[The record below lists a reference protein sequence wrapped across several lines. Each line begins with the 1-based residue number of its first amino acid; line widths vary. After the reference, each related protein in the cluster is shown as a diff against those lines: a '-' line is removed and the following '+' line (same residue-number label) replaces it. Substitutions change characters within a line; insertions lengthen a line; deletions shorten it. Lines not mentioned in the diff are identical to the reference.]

1 MKKIENMHHAIF
13 KSLRCTTVEE
23 KLEAN
28 WVGRSYREIDFY
40 SIIEPIAP
48 KWIKL
53 VHEVVSSGPSIFPFR
68 ILH

>member
-1 MKKIENMHHAIF
+1 MDKIENMNHAVF

-23 KLEAN
+23 KSEAN
-28 WVGRSYREIDFY
+28 WVGRSYREVDFY
-40 SIIEPIAP
+40 SVIEPIAR

-53 VHEVVSSGPSIFPFR
+53 VREVVSSGPSIFSLR

>member
-1 MKKIENMHHAIF
+1 M
-13 KSLRCTTVEE
+13 EE

-40 SIIEPIAP
+40 SIIEPSAP